1 VDETREHW
9 ERLAMQ
15 RVDDPISSA
24 QEDAHHLCR
33 ALDFSGISGGP
44 LLHED
49 LRSNQ
54 TILSI
59 PVTGYPS

>member
-44 LLHED
+44 LLHEAAR
-49 LRSNQ
+49 LQSL
-54 TILSI
+54 IHGGLEE
-59 PVTGYPS
+59 